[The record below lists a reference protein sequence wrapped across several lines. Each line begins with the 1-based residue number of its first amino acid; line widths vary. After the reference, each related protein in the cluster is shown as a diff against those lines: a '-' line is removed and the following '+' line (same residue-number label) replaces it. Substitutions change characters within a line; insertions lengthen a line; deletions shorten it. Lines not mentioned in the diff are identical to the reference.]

1 METRHRRADDV
12 GLQLH
17 ADRNWGR
24 IGRRAL
30 GVVLVVAVA
39 APFAPTAG
47 EARPTQEDPTSAS
60 DAQFNDSAIV
70 DIPVDVAA
78 GESSDVIGTLD
89 DIKNNVA
96 RQLGDLEA
104 ADSAV
109 DTAQTELDQADEA
122 VTETET
128 HIDGLVADS
137 DDVVTNAYVN
147 PPRDA
152 ILDTL
157 AADSAND
164 AAIKSALLSMQA
176 EDDAATLAELDEARG
191 TLEVERNAQAEVAAQ
206 AQQKRAEKEAQRADL
221 EAATSQQTD
230 FVIAV
235 SNRLDSQLAEA
246 AAVARI
252 DPAMAETITREQS
265 ALAAKLR
272 EIAEAEAY
280 KQAVEFLK
288 TESVRLEAEAAAQ
301 RRREEEAAA
310 AAAAAEAAKAN
321 ATAGPASGSLGTVN
335 CPAGGTITVDSGITA
350 ALQDL
355 LDDAAAAGVS
365 MCGGGWR
372 SPDEQ
377 IALRRAHCGPTDYDI
392 YEAPASACSPPTARP
407 GTSLHEQ
414 GLAIDF
420 TCNGGG
426 VISSSSSP
434 CFVWMSN
441 HAAEYGF
448 YNLPSERW
456 HWSTTGG

>member
-1 METRHRRADDV
+1 M
-12 GLQLH
+12 
-17 ADRNWGR
+17 
-24 IGRRAL
+24 
-30 GVVLVVAVA
+30 VLLVAVA
-39 APFAPTAG
+39 APFAPTTG
-47 EARPTQEDPTSAS
+47 EARPSQEDPSS
-60 DAQFNDSAIV
+60 GMQFSNSAIV
-70 DIPVDVAA
+70 EIPIEVAD
-78 GESSDVIGTLD
+78 GQSSDVIGTLE

-96 RQLGDLEA
+96 RQLGDLQA

-109 DTAQTELDQADEA
+109 DTAQGELDQADQA
-122 VTETET
+122 VAETET

-137 DDVVTNAYVN
+137 DGVVTNAYVN

-157 AADSAND
+157 SADSPNE
-164 AAIKSALLSMQA
+164 AAVKQALLSMQA
-176 EDDAATLAELDEARG
+176 EDDAATLAELEDARG

-235 SNRLDSQLAEA
+235 SDRLDSQLAEA
-246 AAVARI
+246 AALADI
-252 DPAMAETITREQS
+252 DPAMSASIAREQA
-265 ALAAKLR
+265 ALAAKLK
-272 EIAEAEAY
+272 EIADAAAY

-288 TESVRLEAEAAAQ
+288 AETVRLAAEAAEQQ
-301 RRREEEAAA
+301 RREDEAAVA
-310 AAAAAEAAKAN
+310 AAVEAAKAN

-335 CPAGGTITVDSGITA
+335 CPGGGTITVDSGITA

-355 LDDAAAAGVS
+355 LNDASAAGVN

-377 IALRRAHCGPTDYDI
+377 IALRRAHCGTSDYAI
-392 YEAPASACSPPTARP
+392 YEMPASDCSPPTARP

-434 CFVWMSN
+434 CFIWLSD
-441 HAAEYGF
+441 HAASYGF

-456 HWSTTGG
+456 HWSTSGG